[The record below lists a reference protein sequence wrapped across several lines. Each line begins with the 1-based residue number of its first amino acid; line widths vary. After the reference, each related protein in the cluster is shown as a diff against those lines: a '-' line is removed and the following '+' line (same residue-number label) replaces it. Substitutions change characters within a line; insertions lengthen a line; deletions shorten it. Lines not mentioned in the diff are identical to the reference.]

1 MWHAKSIYQIPVSFY
16 ASHGIETIVF
26 DLDNTLDPPFCK
38 TASDRAR
45 KLIGQLRESGRR
57 VVIVSNNTK
66 KRIERYLGDIRVDG
80 YVFDAGKPKADR
92 LMALL
97 DRIGADK
104 SKTVLIGDQ
113 MFTDKK
119 ASQNC
124 QIQFIL
130 TEKLSWK
137 ELPWTYCNRFRE
149 MFVRR
154 KMLRKGLLGEAIEN
168 NKEA

>member
-38 TASDRAR
+38 VASDRAR
-45 KLIGQLRESGRR
+45 KLIVQLRESGLR

-66 KRIERYLGDIRVDG
+66 KRIERYLGDIKVDG
-80 YVFDAGKPKADR
+80 YVFDAKKPKADR
-92 LMALL
+92 LVGLL
-97 DRIGADK
+97 DSLGADR

-130 TEKLSWK
+130 TERLSWK
-137 ELPWTYCNRFRE
+137 ELPWTYCNRFKE
-149 MFVRR
+149 LFVRK
-154 KMLRKGLLGEAIEN
+154 KMLKKGLLGKAIEEE
-168 NKEA
+168 KEA